1 MRDKRTKQRAI
12 TKAITVFIGGLLFA
26 AYLEWQHS
34 MTVATIGFI
43 LFGALLSYL
52 VYKTNRPN

>member
-34 MTVATIGFI
+34 DGSHHRIHTVRGSAV
-43 LFGALLSYL
+43 LSG
-52 VYKTNRPN
+52 V